1 MFSFKNIS
9 SLLLAL
15 IMALTCLS
23 ACTYEMEQTGDSSAS
38 SEIASSQTA
47 SSQTDSSEISV
58 ESIESSASEE
68 DPTVHKCVAV
78 DDYFEN
84 VPYVGLYNA
93 DTLEPYYTE
102 KATDNLYPAS
112 QTKLVTAQVAAKYGD
127 LNEIIYVGSELN
139 LVQPHSSLF
148 GIRQGMSMTLE
159 QMLYGLMLPSG
170 NDAAYTIAVN
180 IARKHSGNPSLSDTE
195 AVEYFCGLMNDF
207 CSEIGAHNSNF
218 TNPEGWDDPYQ
229 YTTVEDLALI
239 TSKALENETIAK
251 IMATP
256 QIKFLVNSGETF
268 NITNSNKLIKKSS
281 AYYNPCVIGGKTG
294 STDLAGS
301 CLVAVF
307 EIEGVRY
314 IAVADCCPDD
324 SVRYTTVTKLIDLA
338 TQLQKTH
345 RLGEFCINCEVSA
358 DSQE

>member
-1 MFSFKNIS
+1 MFSLKNIS
-9 SLLLAL
+9 SLLLVL
-15 IMALTCLS
+15 VITITCFS
-23 ACTYEMEQTGDSSAS
+23 ACSYEMEQSDNSSVSSVS
-38 SEIASSQTA
+38 SEAASSQP
-47 SSQTDSSEISV
+47 DSSEISE
-58 ESIESSASEE
+58 ESIESSESSVSQE
-68 DPTVHKCVAV
+68 DPSVHKCVQV
-78 DDYFEN
+78 DDYFKN

-102 KATDNLYPAS
+102 KSTDRLYPAS
-112 QTKLVTAQVAAKYGD
+112 QTKLVTAQVAVKYGD
-127 LNEIIYVGSELN
+127 LNEIFYVGSELN

-180 IARKHSGNPSLSDTE
+180 IARKHSGNPSLGDTE

-207 CSEIGAHNSNF
+207 CREIGAENSNF

-239 TSKALENETIAK
+239 TSKALENETITK
-251 IMATP
+251 IMGTP
-256 QIKFLVNSGETF
+256 KIKFLVNSGETF
-268 NITNSNKLIKKSS
+268 DITNSNKLIKESS

-294 STDLAGS
+294 STDLAGA

-324 SVRYTTVTKLIDLA
+324 SVRYTSVTKLIDLA
-338 TQLQKTH
+338 TRLQASGK
-345 RLGEFCINCEVSA
+345 LGEFCVNCE
-358 DSQE
+358 

>member
-1 MFSFKNIS
+1 MVSYKNVI

-15 IMALTCLS
+15 VVALTCLS
-23 ACTYEMEQTGDSSAS
+23 ACTYEMEQTGNSSASSAS
-38 SEIASSQTA
+38 SEITSSQA
-47 SSQTDSSEISV
+47 VPSENSEGIT
-58 ESIESSASEE
+58 ENSASEE
-68 DPTVHKCVAV
+68 DPTVHKCVQV
-78 DDYFEN
+78 EDYFKN

-93 DTLEPYYTE
+93 DTLEAYYTE
-102 KATDNLYPAS
+102 KPVARLYPAS

-127 LNEIIYVGSELN
+127 LNEIFYVGSELS

-159 QMLYGLMLPSG
+159 QLLYGLMLPSG

-180 IARKHSGNPSLSDTE
+180 IARKHSGNASMGDVE

-207 CSEIGAHNSNF
+207 CREIGAENSNF
-218 TNPEGWDDPYQ
+218 TNPEGWDDSNQ
-229 YTTVEDLALI
+229 YTTVEDLAII
-239 TSKALENETIAK
+239 TSKALENETVAK
-251 IMATP
+251 IMGTP

-268 NITNSNKLIKKSS
+268 NITNSNKLIKESS

-307 EIEGVRY
+307 EIQDVRY

-324 SVRYTTVTKLIDLA
+324 SVRYTTATELIHLA
-338 TQLQKTH
+338 TELQNSGK
-345 RLGEFCINCEVSA
+345 LGKFCINCDVSA
-358 DSQE
+358 DIQE